1 MFSRKL
7 AALMLI
13 SLLLPACGRK
23 EPPQPPP
30 SKTPAPIN
38 DLKIQQRGRE
48 ILLQM
53 TYPSVTL
60 GGLPIEE
67 LQAIEIWKMD
77 RILSPFIEPEAL
89 EQEVS
94 AEDAEIAV
102 DDLEEPAEPAEP
114 AEPEASLFSLPGTVG
129 DDAAEESKESLVSV
143 GQQDFAAVAELA
155 WTIRGAELDAAVVG
169 DKLVIRLPID
179 ESLVESSEETVIVL
193 GSRALASQGRPS
205 PFSNLVKLL
214 PRTPPA
220 APVDL
225 VVESTPRGVQV
236 EWQAAAD
243 EIGYRVYRRN
253 ANVRDFGEPLAS
265 PKAATTTHLD
275 TTAEFGRRY
284 IYTVTSVASEKPL
297 VESAVAAEHEVHYQ
311 DRFPPAI
318 PLDVVALPETGR
330 VRLLWKP
337 STSED
342 TEGYWIYRL
351 DPGDSYRAIN
361 SELVVGSEYLDRD
374 VIQGQTYSYY
384 LLAVDGKGNQSEPS
398 EEIEVRVP

>member
-1 MFSRKL
+1 MFSRRL
-7 AALMLI
+7 AAAI
-13 SLLLPACGRK
+13 LLTLVLPACGRK

-38 DLKIQQRGRE
+38 DLTIQQRGRE

-77 RILSPFIEPEAL
+77 RILSPFVEPEVVA
-89 EQEVS
+89 EEIA
-94 AEDAEIAV
+94 AEDEEEAV
-102 DDLEEPAEPAEP
+102 DELEEPVEP
-114 AEPEASLFSLPGTVG
+114 AEPESSLFSLPGTVG
-129 DDAAEESKESLVSV
+129 QDAGEKSKESLVVV
-143 GQQDFAAVAELA
+143 GQQDFAAAAQLA
-155 WTIRGAELDAAVVG
+155 WTIRGADLDAAVVG
-169 DKLVIRLPID
+169 DKLIVRLPID
-179 ESLVESSEETVIVL
+179 ETLLESTEETVMVL

-220 APVDL
+220 APEDL
-225 VVESTPRGVQV
+225 VVESTPQGVQV

-284 IYTVTSVASEKPL
+284 IYTVTSVVSEKPL

-330 VRLLWKP
+330 VRLLWQP

-351 DPGDSYRAIN
+351 DPGGSFQAIN

-374 VIQGQTYSYY
+374 VIQGQTYRYY
-384 LLAVDGKGNQSEPS
+384 LLAVDANGNQSEPS
-398 EEIEVRVP
+398 KEIEVRVP